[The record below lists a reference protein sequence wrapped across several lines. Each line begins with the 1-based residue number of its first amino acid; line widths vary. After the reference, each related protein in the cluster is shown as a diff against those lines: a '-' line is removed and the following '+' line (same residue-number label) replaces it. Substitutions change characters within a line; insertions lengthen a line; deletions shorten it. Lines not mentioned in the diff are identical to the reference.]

1 MSIQLGG
8 PDGGMNVATGVQLIV
23 LLTALSL
30 APAMLIT
37 MTAFT
42 RIIIVLSLVRTAI
55 GLPQLP
61 PNQVLLGLTLFLTI
75 FVMAPVWNTV
85 NAQALQPYLAGD
97 LSADSALQA
106 AQSPVRSFMMKQ
118 VRDKDLGLF
127 VSLAHLPQPHT
138 PDDVPTHVLV
148 PAFAMSELK
157 SAFQMGFA
165 IFLPFLIIDVVISS
179 ILMSMG
185 MLMLPPVVISLPFK
199 LLLFVMVDGWF
210 LLAQGLVSSF
220 S

>member
-1 MSIQLGG
+1 
-8 PDGGMNVATGVQLIV
+8 MNIELAGANGASVATGVQLIV

-30 APAMLIT
+30 APAALIT

-42 RIIIVLSLVRTAI
+42 RIIIVLSLVRSAI

-75 FVMAPVWNTV
+75 FVMAPVWTTINTAAV
-85 NAQALQPYLAGD
+85 QPYLSG
-97 LSADSALQA
+97 SVNEQTALQSA
-106 AQSPVRSFMMKQ
+106 EVPIRDFMFKQ
-118 VRDKDLGLF
+118 VREKDLSLF
-127 VSLAHLPQPHT
+127 INLAKLPQPSN
-138 PDDVPTHVLV
+138 PSDVPTHVLI
-148 PAFAMSELK
+148 PSFAMSELK

-165 IFLPFLIIDVVISS
+165 IFIPFLVIDLVISS

-185 MLMLPPVVISLPFK
+185 MMMLPPVVISLPFK

>member
-1 MSIQLGG
+1 MSIELAG
-8 PDGGMNVATGVQLIV
+8 PDGSVNVATGVQLMV

-30 APAMLIT
+30 APAALIT

-42 RIIIVLSLVRTAI
+42 RIIIVLSLVRSAI

-61 PNQVLLGLTLFLTI
+61 PNQVLIGLTLFLTI
-75 FVMAPVWNTV
+75 FVMAPVWNTINGEAV
-85 NAQALQPYLAGD
+85 QPYLLGQV
-97 LSADSALQA
+97 SEETALRA
-106 AQSPVRSFMMKQ
+106 AESPIREFMFRQ
-118 VRDKDLGLF
+118 VREKDLGLF
-127 VSLAHLPQPHT
+127 LSLARLPQPRNV
-138 PDDVPTHVLV
+138 DDVPTHVLI
-148 PAFAMSELK
+148 PSFAMSELK

-165 IFLPFLIIDVVISS
+165 IFVPFLIIDIVISS

-185 MLMLPPVVISLPFK
+185 MLMLPPIVISLPFK

-210 LLAQGLVSSF
+210 LLAQGLVTSF

>member
-1 MSIQLGG
+1 MSLEIGSN
-8 PDGGMNVATGVQLIV
+8 MNVATGIQLMV

-30 APAMLIT
+30 APAALIT

-75 FVMAPVWNTV
+75 FVMAPVWTTISRD
-85 NAQALQPYLAGD
+85 AIQPYLAGVETEEAA
-97 LSADSALQA
+97 LKSAEV
-106 AQSPVRSFMMKQ
+106 PVRDFMFRQ
-118 VRDKDLGLF
+118 VREKDLALFLGL
-127 VSLAHLPQPHT
+127 ARLPEPRS
-138 PDDVPTHVLV
+138 PADVPTHVLI
-148 PAFAMSELK
+148 PSFAMSELK

-165 IFLPFLIIDVVISS
+165 IFIPFLVIDLVVSS

-185 MLMLPPVVISLPFK
+185 MMLLPPVVISLPFK

-220 S
+220 A

>member
-1 MSIQLGG
+1 MNIELTGANG
-8 PDGGMNVATGVQLIV
+8 PSVATGVQLMV

-30 APAMLIT
+30 APAALIT

-42 RIIIVLSLVRTAI
+42 RIIIVLSLVRSAI

-75 FVMAPVWNTV
+75 FVMAPVWSSINT
-85 NAQALQPYLAGD
+85 NALQPYLSGGVTEETA
-97 LSADSALQA
+97 LHSAE
-106 AQSPVRSFMMKQ
+106 SPIRDFMFKQ
-118 VRDKDLGLF
+118 VREKDLSLF
-127 VSLAHLPQPHT
+127 LNLAKLPQPGS
-138 PDDVPTHVLV
+138 PADVPTHVLI
-148 PAFAMSELK
+148 PSFAMSELK

-165 IFLPFLIIDVVISS
+165 IFIPFLVIDLVVSS

-185 MLMLPPVVISLPFK
+185 MMMLPPVVISLPFK

>member
-1 MSIQLGG
+1 MNIELAGG
-8 PDGGMNVATGVQLIV
+8 NGASVATGVQLMV

-30 APAMLIT
+30 APAALIT

-42 RIIIVLSLVRTAI
+42 RIIIVLSLVRSAI
-55 GLPQLP
+55 GIPTLP

-75 FVMAPVWNTV
+75 FVMAPVWTSINTDAV
-85 NAQALQPYLAGD
+85 QPYLSGTVNEEVAIH
-97 LSADSALQA
+97 SAE
-106 AQSPVRSFMMKQ
+106 SPIRDFMFKQ
-118 VRDKDLGLF
+118 VREKDLSLF
-127 VSLAHLPQPHT
+127 LNLAKLPQPGS
-138 PDDVPTHVLV
+138 PSDVPTHVLI
-148 PAFAMSELK
+148 PSFAMSELK

-165 IFLPFLIIDVVISS
+165 IFIPFLVIDLVVSS

-185 MLMLPPVVISLPFK
+185 MMMLPPVVISLPFK

-220 S
+220 AI

>member
-1 MSIQLGG
+1 MSLEVGSN
-8 PDGGMNVATGVQLIV
+8 MNVATGIQLMV

-30 APAMLIT
+30 APAALIT

-75 FVMAPVWNTV
+75 FVMAPVWTTINRE
-85 NAQALQPYLAGD
+85 AIQPYLAGVETEEAA
-97 LSADSALQA
+97 LKSAEV
-106 AQSPVRSFMMKQ
+106 PVRDFMFRQ
-118 VRDKDLGLF
+118 VREKDLALFLGL
-127 VSLAHLPQPHT
+127 ARLPEPRS
-138 PDDVPTHVLV
+138 PADVPTHVLI
-148 PAFAMSELK
+148 PSFAMSELK

-165 IFLPFLIIDVVISS
+165 IFIPFLVIDLVVSS

-185 MLMLPPVVISLPFK
+185 MMLLPPVVISLPFK

-220 S
+220 A